1 MDTKLEFATRL
12 HQAITRAFPESASAI
27 GADEIAKSIQVPKEL
42 KNGDLTWP
50 CFALA
55 KTLKKAPPAIA
66 QELAAAIATDPR
78 GVAIREIVAA
88 GGYLNAF
95 VDKAAGF
102 ARTIPAILDGSS
114 LAPRARRNE
123 RVMIE
128 YSQPNTHKVFH
139 VGHTRNVS
147 LGDSLVRLSRFAGCE
162 VVASNYIGDVGTHIA
177 KCLWYFT
184 QVFGGDRSKVPETNR
199 GAFLGEMYAE
209 ADKLLDLSAMT
220 ATPHPGVVTAK
231 VLTKSPHPRPPEGAT
246 WNVVSV
252 DLGGT
257 TRQVVCGGHSYEVGD
272 VVAYAKPGVRLGK
285 RRIEVADRGGVS
297 SEGMICGESEI
308 SLSEDAQK
316 IAVLRAD
323 APLGVEIAEIHR
335 FDGTVPPGESV
346 LGIWQARNDAV
357 RRVLQDLEKGEPT
370 ITALWTETRQWSL
383 DEFHAVYDW
392 LEAPFD
398 HFFYE
403 SEVGDEGKDIV
414 LAEYAKGRLVKS
426 EGAIGADLTDVK
438 LPFFMLLKSDGTGLY
453 STKDI
458 ALAKHKFDQ
467 FKIDRSVYVVDVS
480 QSLHFQQV
488 FATLK
493 KLGYPQAEKCHH
505 LAYGMVVLPD
515 GKMSSRKGNVVPFST
530 LKDQLVAYIRR
541 EYLDSQLGELSEAE
555 IAETARRV
563 VIATIKYGMLN
574 QDNAKNIVFDLKEW
588 TAPTGNT
595 GPYLLYAYARTRSVL
610 RELGG
615 YDLATADWSALGND
629 AESELL
635 KTLGR
640 FDKVVADAADSYL
653 PQLLCIY
660 LYDLARDISRLWH
673 DSPIMKAE
681 TPGLRV
687 ARAAL
692 ADAAGRVLG
701 KGLELLGIKTVD
713 RM

>member
-1 MDTKLEFATRL
+1 MDNKLEFATLL
-12 HQAITRAFPESASAI
+12 HSAVVRAFPDAAAPSAE
-27 GADEIAKSIQVPKEL
+27 EIAKTIQAPKEL
-42 KNGDLTWP
+42 KNGDLAWP
-50 CFALA
+50 CFPLA

-66 QELAAAIATDPR
+66 AELAAA
-78 GVAIREIVAA
+78 VAPSGSIRSVIAA

-95 VDKAAGF
+95 LDKAAGF
-102 ARTIPAILDGSS
+102 ARTIPAILDGSF
-114 LAPRARRNE
+114 LAPRPSRNE

-147 LGDSLVRLSRFAGCE
+147 LGDSLVRLSRFTGSD
-162 VVASNYIGDVGTHIA
+162 VVAANYIGDVGTHIA

-184 QVFGGDRSKVPETNR
+184 QVFGGDRSKVPATNR
-199 GAFLGEMYAE
+199 GAFLGAMYAE
-209 ADKLLDLSAMT
+209 ADKLLDLSVMT
-220 ATPHPGVVTAK
+220 LAPHPGVVSAK
-231 VLTKSPHPRPPEGAT
+231 VIAKTPHPNPPAGAT
-246 WNVVSV
+246 WNVVTV
-252 DLGGT
+252 DLRGAT
-257 TRQVVCGGHSYEVGD
+257 KTVVCGGHSYGIGD
-272 VVAYAKPGVRLGK
+272 IVAYARPGLRLGK
-285 RRIEVADRGGVS
+285 RRIEVADRGGVA

-316 IAVLRAD
+316 IAVLAPES
-323 APLGVEIAEIHR
+323 PLGVEVAELFRI
-335 FDGTVPPGESV
+335 DGAVAPGESV
-346 LGIWQARNDAV
+346 LAVWQARNDAV
-357 RRVLQDLEKGEPT
+357 RKVLQDLEKGEPA
-370 ITALWTETRQWSL
+370 ITALWRETRQWSL

-398 HFFYE
+398 HFFFE
-403 SEVGDEGKDIV
+403 SDVGDAGKDIV
-414 LAEYAKGRLVKS
+414 LEEYAKGRLVKS
-426 EGAIGADLTDVK
+426 EGAIGADLKDRK

-458 ALAKHKFDQ
+458 ALAKLKFDR

-488 FATLK
+488 FATLE
-493 KLGYPQAEKCHH
+493 KLGYPQASKCHH

-515 GKMSSRKGNVVPFST
+515 GKMSSRKGNVVPFSE
-530 LKDQLVAYIRR
+530 LKDQLVAYIRK
-541 EYLDSQLGELSEAE
+541 EYLDAQLGELTETE

-615 YDLATADWSALGND
+615 YDLAAADWSALGND
-629 AESELL
+629 AESELH
-635 KTLGR
+635 KTFAR
-640 FDKVVADAADSYL
+640 FDKVVSDAAQQYL

-673 DSPIMKAE
+673 DSPIVKAE
-681 TPGLRV
+681 TPGLRN

-692 ADAAGRVLG
+692 ADAAGRVLA

>member
-1 MDTKLEFATRL
+1 MDSKLEYAELLRS
-12 HQAITRAFPESASAI
+12 AIARAFPDVAAPGVE
-27 GADEIAKSIQVPKEL
+27 EIANGIQAPKEL
-42 KNGDLTWP
+42 KNGDLAWP
-50 CFALA
+50 CFALS
-55 KTLKKAPPAIA
+55 KSLKKAPPLIA
-66 QELAAAIATDPR
+66 AEIASRVEPKGSVR
-78 GVAIREIVAA
+78 SIVAA

-95 VDKAAGF
+95 LDKAAGF
-102 ARTIPAILDGSS
+102 ARTIPAILDGSF
-114 LAPRARRNE
+114 LAPRPRTGE

-147 LGDSLVRLSRFAGCE
+147 LGDSLVKLSRFSGAE
-162 VVASNYIGDVGTHIA
+162 VVAANYIGDVGTHIA

-184 QVFGGDRSKVPETNR
+184 AIFGADRSKVPATNR
-199 GAFLGEMYAE
+199 GAFLGAMYAE

-220 ATPHPGVVTAK
+220 RTPHPGVVSAK
-231 VLTKSPHPRPPEGAT
+231 VLAKTPHPNPPSGAT
-246 WNVVSV
+246 WNVVTV
-252 DLGGT
+252 DLGGA
-257 TRQVVCGGHSYEVGD
+257 TRTVVCGGHSYEVGD
-272 VVAYAKPGVRLGK
+272 VVAYAKPGIRLGK
-285 RRIEVADRGGVS
+285 RRIEIADRGGVT
-297 SEGMICGESEI
+297 SEGMICGESEV
-308 SLSEDAQK
+308 SLSEDSQK
-316 IAVLRAD
+316 IAVLD
-323 APLGVEIAEIHR
+323 PSSPLGVEIAELHAIA
-335 FDGTVPPGESV
+335 GATKLGESV
-346 LGIWQARNDAV
+346 LAVWNARNDAV
-357 RRVLQDLEKGEPT
+357 RRILKDLEAGEPAL
-370 ITALWTETRQWSL
+370 IALWRETRQWSL

-398 HFFYE
+398 HFFFE
-403 SEVGDEGKDIV
+403 SDVGDEGKDIV
-414 LAEYAKGRLVKS
+414 LAEFEKGRLVKS
-426 EGAIGADLTDVK
+426 EGAIGADLSDVK

-453 STKDI
+453 STKDL
-458 ALAKHKFDQ
+458 ALAKRKFDQ
-467 FKIDRSVYVVDVS
+467 FQIDRSVYVVDVS

-493 KLGYPQAEKCHH
+493 KLGYEKAAKCHH

-515 GKMSSRKGNVVPFST
+515 GKMSSRKGNVVPFSE

-541 EYLDSQLGELSEAE
+541 EYLDAQLGALSEAE
-555 IAETARRV
+555 IAQTARRV

-610 RELGG
+610 RELSG
-615 YDLATADWSALGND
+615 YDLGAADWSALGND

-640 FDKVVADAADSYL
+640 FDKVVADAAAQYL

-673 DSPIMKAE
+673 DSPILKAE
-681 TPGLRV
+681 TPGLRH